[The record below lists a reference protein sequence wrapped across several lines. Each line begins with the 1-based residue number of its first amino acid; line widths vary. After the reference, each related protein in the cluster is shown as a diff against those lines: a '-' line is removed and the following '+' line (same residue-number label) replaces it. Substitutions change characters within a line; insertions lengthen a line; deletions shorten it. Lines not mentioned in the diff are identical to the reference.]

1 MQVTRPSPV
10 HAMPCSVEEVVGDGG
25 QGGKQRS
32 GLRCP
37 TTSTRLHGCLGIR
50 LDLFPGGGAAP
61 IGKREAIAVCVHV
74 VDLGLQTARARLAIR
89 RRHAGRTD
97 CHLSGKALGAST
109 GAQEGAC
116 FGGGDAGWEH
126 EQRLVSSRVMQLPR
140 SKAQR

>member
-1 MQVTRPSPV
+1 MLVTGPSPV
-10 HAMPCSVEEVVGDGG
+10 HAMPCSVEEVVDDGG

-37 TTSTRLHGCLGIR
+37 ATSTRLHLCLGTR
-50 LDLFPGGGAAP
+50 LGLLPGSLLSK
-61 IGKREAIAVCVHV
+61 IEAIADGVHV

-89 RRHAGRTD
+89 RRLAGHTD
-97 CHLSGKALGAST
+97 CHVSGHALGAVT